1 MRWPSAVC
9 GRSIVGRWRGWGG
22 LHGRRAVVVLHRVGL
37 RRRRSNPPRRR
48 RAVLLR
54 RDSARRRRRRRWRVR
69 RGGWECGE
77 GVVGGR
83 ELGKRCARK
92 RRAGEELRARQVRA
106 RQVRARQVRGRQQLR
121 CWELGKRGTRTAL
134 GKLGGWESSRH
145 RARGTR
151 AALGGPTR
159 LLPRAV
165 PIRHRASGGSREK
178 KGRSPWEV
186 IMYLT
191 LIGEENKHLGSLLF
205 GLWPLAPLA
214 WRSSLCVCVC
224 ACVTRCGGVCSAA
237 RSPLL
242 GSLRRSESR
251 LHCQHSL
258 ANRRRHNRRSCRC
271 SRRLC
276 RRRCR
281 RRCRGRL
288 ISHLAGSVLVT
299 TPTLARCQRR
309 PAGATGAP
317 PLQTPPAHICRISQR
332 VLPRWPTPRTSSPTS
347 AI

>member
-1 MRWPSAVC
+1 MA
-9 GRSIVGRWRGWGG
+9 GVGRPAW
-22 LHGRRAVVVLHRVGL
+22 A
-37 RRRRSNPPRRR
+37 
-48 RAVLLR
+48 A
-54 RDSARRRRRRRWRVR
+54 R
-69 RGGWECGE
+69 RGGTASSGAAAEEEQPPTAAARRTVAARLRAAAAAAQME
-77 GVVGGR
+77 GAARWVGVWRGRRGR
-83 ELGKRCARK
+83 E
-92 RRAGEELRARQVRA
+92 RAGEAMRQEATRRGGAARQAGA
-106 RQVRARQVRGRQQLR
+106 RQAGARQAGASQAGARQ
-121 CWELGKRGTRTAL
+121 A
-134 GKLGGWESSRH
+134 
-145 RARGTR
+145 A
-151 AALGGPTR
+151 AALLGAGEAWHPHRLGQAGRMGEFPASRQGHPSRPGRANQASAPRRPDTTSRLWGLKRKKRSISVGSYYVPNPNRGGKQTPR
-159 LLPRAV
+159 LPAFWLVAPG
-165 PIRHRASGGSREK
+165 PSR
-178 KGRSPWEV
+178 
-186 IMYLT
+186 
-191 LIGEENKHLGSLLF
+191 
-205 GLWPLAPLA
+205 LALQ
-214 WRSSLCVCVC
+214 LVCVCVC